1 MDRYCHSICFDL
13 IDLHIVRC
21 TVMVCDQ
28 IIQAFLYRFSI
39 HGPSAGKFHTITKG
53 DLYCIIVCKFI
64 VCSKPWLYLHVVIV
78 LKQCFSYTIT
88 QTAPS
93 GIIVV
98 RV

>member
-1 MDRYCHSICFDL
+1 MDRYRHSIRFDL

-28 IIQAFLYRFSI
+28 IIQAFFYRFSI
-39 HGPSAGKFHTITKG
+39 HGSSTGKFHSVTKCDFYG
-53 DLYCIIVCKFI
+53 IIVCKFI
-64 VCSKPWLYLHVVIV
+64 ICGKPWFYFHVVIV
-78 LKQCFSYTIT
+78 LKQCFSYAIT
-88 QTAPS
+88 KTAPS